1 MSQERPSA
9 GGAEDDDDD
18 DEEFHTPRG
27 RDMCSEPEVEWMY
40 ADARVLPLPGM
51 GSLAEAN
58 PFRWS
63 RGTPDKIV
71 VELES
76 VGEGW
81 FNSRRPVRLRV
92 VGQLYTHKFA
102 TAHEAAQVR
111 SRSRFKNFGYKHARA
126 HTHTHKAHMAF
137 LPPVCASG
145 SV

>member
-1 MSQERPSA
+1 LCYPGVMSA
-9 GGAEDDDDD
+9 NADDED

-27 RDMCSEPEVEWMY
+27 RDMGAEPEVEWMY

-51 GSLAEAN
+51 RSLAEAN

-81 FNSRRPVRLRV
+81 LSGLNSTRPVRLRV

-102 TAHEAAQVR
+102 TAQEAAQVR
-111 SRSRFKNFGYKHARA
+111 SRSRKPCGYKLF
-126 HTHTHKAHMAF
+126 HKI
-137 LPPVCASG
+137 
-145 SV
+145 